1 MPDQIET
8 FLSAYE
14 PKSICLE
21 CLAVVTERGEEDIR
35 GTMIGLLTEQRVE
48 AHTAEC
54 LNCSVICVVVRWRS
68 RPIAATGADGRAGK
82 NRGLRETIVA
92 KLDAGALSDRLPEK
106 IRGAFGA
113 GQACD
118 G

>member
-1 MPDQIET
+1 
-8 FLSAYE
+8 
-14 PKSICLE
+14 
-21 CLAVVTERGEEDIR
+21 
-35 GTMIGLLTEQRVE
+35 
-48 AHTAEC
+48 
-54 LNCSVICVVVRWRS
+54 LNCSAICVVVRWRS

-82 NRGLRETIVA
+82 NRGLRERIVA

-118 G
+118 GCDEPILPAQVEYVCELLGGRVLRLHVGCTGLWQAELLRRGAQRGHVP